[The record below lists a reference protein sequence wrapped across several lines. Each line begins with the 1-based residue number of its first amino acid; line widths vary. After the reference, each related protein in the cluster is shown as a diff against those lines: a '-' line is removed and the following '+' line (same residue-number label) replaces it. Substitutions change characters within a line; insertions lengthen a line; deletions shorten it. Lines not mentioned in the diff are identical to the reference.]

1 MVLRGNVMKINEA
14 EQEVGITRKNI
25 RFYEQQGLLKPM
37 RNLSNGYRDYSD
49 EDIRILRQIKLL
61 RRLGIPI
68 EEIKRL
74 QARLL
79 TLEDCLQRHLI
90 TLERERKNLDATAS
104 FCERLLSEKASLET
118 IDAGQLLTDIDNMEE
133 GGTRFV
139 NVQKRDQKAL
149 RRNSLLSAIVF
160 ISFMLAFIAF
170 MIWCSVMDSDMP
182 GLVLV
187 FFIGIPLLFIGGTLL
202 ALRERL
208 KEIEGG
214 ELDEA
219 SKY

>member
-1 MVLRGNVMKINEA
+1 MKINEA

-37 RNLSNGYRDYSD
+37 RNLSNGYRDYSA

-170 MIWCSVMDSDMP
+170 YDMVQRDGQRYARTCARIFHRHSAP
-182 GLVLV
+182 VYRRYAAG
-187 FFIGIPLLFIGGTLL
+187 
-202 ALRERL
+202 AER
-208 KEIEGG
+208 KAERN
-214 ELDEA
+214 
-219 SKY
+219 

>member
-1 MVLRGNVMKINEA
+1 MKINEA

-79 TLEDCLQRHLI
+79 TLEGCLQRHLI
-90 TLERERKNLDATAS
+90 TLERERKNLDGTAS

>member
-1 MVLRGNVMKINEA
+1 MKINEA

-149 RRNSLLSAIVF
+149 RRNSLFIHACFYRFYDMVQRDGQRYARTCARIFHRHSATVYRRY
-160 ISFMLAFIAF
+160 AA
-170 MIWCSVMDSDMP
+170 
-182 GLVLV
+182 G
-187 FFIGIPLLFIGGTLL
+187 
-202 ALRERL
+202 AER
-208 KEIEGG
+208 KAERN
-214 ELDEA
+214 
-219 SKY
+219 

>member
-1 MVLRGNVMKINEA
+1 MKINEA

-25 RFYEQQGLLKPM
+25 RFYEQQGLLKPS
-37 RNLSNGYRDYSD
+37 RNLSNGYRDYSGA
-49 EDIRILRQIKLL
+49 DIRILQQIKLL

-90 TLERERKNLDATAS
+90 TLERERKNLDATSS
-104 FCERLLSEKASLET
+104 FCRRLLAEKTGLET
-118 IDAGQLLTDIDNMEE
+118 MDAGQLLADMDNMEE

-139 NVQKRDQKAL
+139 NIRKKDQKAL
-149 RRNSLLSAIVF
+149 RRSSLISAIVF
-160 ISFMLAFIAF
+160 IAFMLAFIAL
-170 MIWCSVMDSDMP
+170 IVWCSRMDSEMP
-182 GLVLV
+182 GLALV
-187 FFIGIPLLFIGGTLL
+187 FLIGIPLLFIGGTLL

-208 KEIEGG
+208 KEIKGG